1 MKYVATAS
9 FEGREGGKRPGD
21 EIRDADYGAEL
32 VRLGIAKAV
41 PENKMQPE
49 PENKSDKRKGK

>member
-1 MKYVATAS
+1 MRYVAIAS
-9 FEGREGGKRPGD
+9 FDGREGIKRPGD

-32 VRLGIAKAV
+32 FRLGLAKAA

-49 PENKSDKRKGK
+49 PENKADKRKGK